1 MSVYMAAPTVPT
13 AVDCDLYERLSR
25 RPPDVMCRVFNHF
38 YEFDAGSELAPGEYN
53 RDGWR
58 KYLAGTIPEGTRA
71 WLETHEQLSTEN
83 VSKVHAT
90 TYLVDTYDV
99 PEGRRDTD
107 SVYELAILIHE
118 LGLEDD
124 LTEIIVASRI
134 RQNELKRTWTLDT
147 ELSLSDLTERINGF
161 HGHWNDRE
169 DRDKAV
175 LVKEELAG
183 DSSAALH
190 IYAEKGA
197 GVSEIPTFGFRKT
210 NEKSMPATP
219 ELVTIPYREL
229 KDIRLFIRAEN
240 GQTRIVFTSDH
251 TLGWKGLLD
260 GFFEF
265 VFGVEHATSALEQE
279 TVTEAV
285 ELQDEASESVELDDE
300 PIEQVG
306 GLIDERSAA
315 AIEAVEDSEYGD
327 EQTQRLKQKL
337 QSIELS
343 GSEVE
348 DDPGLGTEEFRLIGR
363 NNLEEVFEQVD
374 IEDSFLQF
382 IERASDESLALV
394 LSVDGRHVAAR
405 ATGPQPVDGS
415 RLGNDTQV
423 ALRYFFERDGAI

>member
-1 MSVYMAAPTVPT
+1 MAAPPVPT
-13 AVDCDLYERLSR
+13 TPDRDLYERLAR
-25 RPPDVMCRVFNHF
+25 RSPEVMSRVFNHF
-38 YEFDAGSELAPGEYN
+38 SESADTSELAPDDCNEE
-53 RDGWR
+53 GWR
-58 KYLAGTIPEGTRA
+58 RYLAGTVPDGTQA
-71 WLETHEQLSTEN
+71 WLDTHERLSAEN
-83 VSKVHAT
+83 VSRVHAT

-99 PEGRRDTD
+99 PEDRRDTD
-107 SVYELAILIHE
+107 SIYELAILIHE

-124 LTEIIVASRI
+124 LTELIVASRI

-147 ELSLSDLTERINGF
+147 ELSLADLTERLDEF
-161 HGHWNDRE
+161 HDHWNGRDE
-169 DRDKAV
+169 RDKAV
-175 LVKEELAG
+175 LIKEELAG
-183 DSSAALH
+183 DSVAALH

-197 GVSEIPTFGFRKT
+197 GVSEIPTFEFRQT
-210 NEKSMPATP
+210 EEKSMPATP

-229 KDIRLFIRAEN
+229 KDIRLFIKVED

-285 ELQDEASESVELDDE
+285 ELQDEASESVELADE

-382 IERASDESLALV
+382 IDRASDESLALV
-394 LSVDGRHVAAR
+394 LNVDGTHVVAGE
-405 ATGPQPVDGS
+405 TGPRSTTGS
-415 RLGNDTQV
+415 RLADDTQV
-423 ALRYFFERDGAI
+423 ALSYFFEQDGAI